1 MHKNDSDIT
10 KFFSDR
16 DILPL
21 APWGEGAHRAGE
33 GPQGAA
39 LLIFGGTT
47 EGRLAVDVCEQAGK
61 PFYYSTKGDLQK
73 VDMHNGVHIT
83 GAMTVDDIVAFCK
96 EHKIGCIVDA
106 AHPFA
111 ENLHKTIDEAR
122 KVLSI
127 NVIRLQRVFP
137 EHIEGVEYCSDYDD
151 AINKIREAKVER
163 LLALTGANTIKKMRP
178 LPPLSTYSDVINI
191 GLPSVGREPE
201 VKWQT
206 IFRILNRP
214 ESISLAKVAGLS
226 ENQLIFYNESLEIP
240 SIEDE
245 KKVMS
250 EVGCDAIITKE
261 SGESGGFEVKVKAA
275 LELGLKVFVVEHPQ
289 LPNDWITVTG
299 KYGLRRVIEHLM
311 PDFFPL
317 KTGFTTGACATAATK
332 AAALSLLFDEY
343 PEEVHFALPDG
354 EIMTIP
360 VTYEAKGVAS
370 VIKDSSDDPDVTKGC
385 KITST
390 VTLEKSDNFSVTF
403 LQGEGVGKVTLPGL
417 GIPVGGPAVNPT
429 PRKMI
434 ENELRA
440 IVESTPSLLDRTGG
454 EAFLVTISVEN
465 GAEIALKTFNHK
477 VGVVGGISIIGT
489 SGIVSPL
496 SNEAFVQSI
505 RRELDVAWAIGC
517 RTIGLVAGMKSEKAL
532 EGIRCVHY
540 GNFVGEA
547 LKAARE
553 VGFEDVHIAIMIGKA
568 VKLAEGHLDTHSHKV
583 LMNQEFIREVA
594 EGLGLEYKEVDMARD
609 LWNTMPPIFFEEIR
623 RLCYETC
630 RTVYKEGKLT
640 IHIIRPTPLPLP

>member
-1 MHKNDSDIT
+1 MERASGINVT
-10 KFFSDR
+10 TP
-16 DILPL
+16 LPL
-21 APWGEGAHRAGE
+21 WEGLGV
-33 GPQGAA
+33 A

-96 EHKIGCIVDA
+96 EHEISCIVDA

-122 KVLSI
+122 RALDI
-127 NVIRLQRVFP
+127 PVIRLQRVFP
-137 EHIEGVEYCSDYDD
+137 EHIKGVTYCSDYED
-151 AINKIREAKVER
+151 AIAKMQEAKVNK
-163 LLALTGANTIKKMRP
+163 LLALTGANTINKLKR
-178 LPPLSTYSDVINI
+178 SNA
-191 GLPSVGREPE
+191 
-201 VKWQT
+201 

-214 ESISLAKVAGLS
+214 ESIALAKSSGLADD
-226 ENQLIFYNESLEIP
+226 QLIFYNESLEIP

-245 KKVMS
+245 KKVMT

-390 VTLEKSDNFSVTF
+390 LTLEKGDSFSVTF

-440 IVESTPSLLDRTGG
+440 IVESAPSLRERAGG

-594 EGLGLEYKEVDMARD
+594 ERLGLEYKNVDMARD
-609 LWNTMPPIFFEEIR
+609 LWNTMPPAFFEEIR

-640 IHIIRPTPLPLP
+640 INLVRTSP

>member
-1 MHKNDSDIT
+1 MHQPQEGNNVT
-10 KFFSDR
+10 TPL
-16 DILPL
+16 IL
-21 APWGEGAHRAGE
+21 WEG
-33 GPQGAA
+33 QGGGS

-83 GAMTVDDIVAFCK
+83 GAMTVDDIVSFCK
-96 EHKIGCIVDA
+96 EHNIGCIVDA

-122 KVLSI
+122 KMLGI

-151 AINKIREAKVER
+151 AINKIRETKVER
-163 LLALTGANTIKKMRP
+163 LLALTGANTIKK
-178 LPPLSTYSDVINI
+178 LQ
-191 GLPSVGREPE
+191 
-201 VKWQT
+201 QT
-206 IFRILNRP
+206 NAIFRILNRP
-214 ESISLAKVAGLS
+214 ESIAIAEAAGL
-226 ENQLIFYNESLEIP
+226 ENDRIIFYNESLEIP
-240 SIEDE
+240 SVEDE

-289 LPNDWITVTG
+289 LPKDWITVTG

-332 AAALSLLFDEY
+332 AAALSLLFDES

-440 IVESTPSLLDRTGG
+440 LEDNASYD
-454 EAFLVTISVEN
+454 VTISVEN
-465 GAEIALKTFNHK
+465 GAELALKTFNHK

-583 LMNQEFIREVA
+583 LMNQVFIRKVA

-609 LWNTMPPIFFEEIR
+609 LWNTMPPAFFEEIR

-630 RTVYKEGKLT
+630 RTVFPQGTLN
-640 IHIIRPTPLPLP
+640 IHLVKND

>member
-1 MHKNDSDIT
+1 M
-10 KFFSDR
+10 
-16 DILPL
+16 
-21 APWGEGAHRAGE
+21 
-33 GPQGAA
+33 
-39 LLIFGGTT
+39 
-47 EGRLAVDVCEQAGK
+47 
-61 PFYYSTKGDLQK
+61 
-73 VDMHNGVHIT
+73 DMHNGVHIT

-96 EHKIGCIVDA
+96 EHKVGCIVDA

-137 EHIEGVEYCSDYDD
+137 EHIKGVEYSFDYDD
-151 AINKIREAKVER
+151 AINKIREAKVEK

-214 ESISLAKVAGLS
+214 ESIALAKKAGLVDD
-226 ENQLIFYNESLEIP
+226 QLIFYNESLEIP
-240 SIEDE
+240 TIEDE

-289 LPNDWITVTG
+289 LPKDWITVTG

-332 AAALSLLFDEY
+332 AAALSLLFEEY

-390 VTLEKSDNFSVTF
+390 VTLEKSDGFSVKF

-417 GIPVGGPAVNPT
+417 GIPVGDPAVNPT

-440 IVESTPSLLDRTGG
+440 IVESTPSLLDRTGE

-465 GAEIALKTFNHK
+465 GAELALKTFNHK

-583 LMNQEFIREVA
+583 LMNQVFIRKVA

-609 LWNTMPPIFFEEIR
+609 LWNTMPPAFFEEIR

-640 IHIIRPTPLPLP
+640 IHIVASPPALPRREGAAIAL

>member
-33 GPQGAA
+33 GPQGAG

-73 VDMHNGVHIT
+73 VDMHNGVHVT
-83 GAMTVDDIVAFCK
+83 GAMTADDIVAFCK
-96 EHKIGCIVDA
+96 EHEIGCIVDA

-122 KVLSI
+122 KVI
-127 NVIRLQRVFP
+127 GVPVIRLQRIFP
-137 EHIEGVEYCSDYDD
+137 EHIKGVTYCSDYED
-151 AINKIREAKVER
+151 AIAKMQEAKVNK
-163 LLALTGANTIKKMRP
+163 LLALTGANTINKLKR
-178 LPPLSTYSDVINI
+178 SNA
-191 GLPSVGREPE
+191 
-201 VKWQT
+201 

-214 ESISLAKVAGLS
+214 ESIALAKSSGLADD
-226 ENQLIFYNESLEIP
+226 QLIFYNESLEIP

-245 KKVMS
+245 KKVMT

-289 LPNDWITVTG
+289 LPKDWITVTG

-390 VTLEKSDNFSVTF
+390 VILEKSDGFSVTF

-440 IVESTPSLLDRTGG
+440 IVESTPSLLDRAGG

-583 LMNQEFIREVA
+583 LMNQKFIRKVA

-609 LWNTMPPIFFEEIR
+609 LWNTMPPPFFEEIK

-640 IHIIRPTPLPLP
+640 IHIVGPLPPPSPVGREPLSHYKRNSEK

>member
-1 MHKNDSDIT
+1 MYQ
-10 KFFSDR
+10 
-16 DILPL
+16 PQ
-21 APWGEGAHRAGE
+21 EGYSVTTPFPRAEKGT
-33 GPQGAA
+33 GLGA
-39 LLIFGGTT
+39 LIFGGTT

-61 PFYYSTKGDLQK
+61 PFYYSTKGSLQK

-83 GAMTVDDIVAFCK
+83 GAMTADDIVAFCK
-96 EHKIGCIVDA
+96 EHEIGCIVDA

-111 ENLHKTIDEAR
+111 ENLHNTIDEAR
-122 KVLSI
+122 KALGI
-127 NVIRLQRVFP
+127 HVIRLQRVFP
-137 EHIEGVEYCSDYDD
+137 EHIKGVEYCSDYDD
-151 AINKIREAKVER
+151 AINKIREAKIER
-163 LLALTGANTIKKMRP
+163 LLALTGANTIKKLR
-178 LPPLSTYSDVINI
+178 LTNAV
-191 GLPSVGREPE
+191 
-201 VKWQT
+201 
-206 IFRILNRP
+206 FRILNRP
-214 ESISLAKVAGLS
+214 ESIALAEAFGLD
-226 ENQLIFYNESLEIP
+226 NDRIIFYNESLEIP
-240 SIEDE
+240 SVEDE
-245 KKVMS
+245 KKVMM
-250 EVGCDAIITKE
+250 EVGCEAIITKE

-275 LELGLKVFVVEHPQ
+275 LELGLKVFVVEHPR
-289 LPNDWITVTG
+289 LPADWITVTG

-360 VTYEAKGVAS
+360 VTYESKGVAS

-385 KITST
+385 KITSA
-390 VTLEKSDNFSVTF
+390 VTLERGDGFGVTF

-434 ENELRA
+434 EEELRSV
-440 IVESTPSLLDRTGG
+440 VESAPSLWGRAGG
-454 EAFLVTISVEN
+454 EAFVVTISVEN
-465 GAEIALKTFNHK
+465 GAELALKTFNHK
-477 VGVVGGISIIGT
+477 VGVVDGISIIGT

-540 GNFVGEA
+540 GNFIGEA

-583 LMNQEFIREVA
+583 LMNQEFIRKVA
-594 EGLGLEYKEVDMARD
+594 ESLGLEYTNVDMARD
-609 LWNTMPPIFFEEIR
+609 LWNAMPPVFFEEIR
-623 RLCYETC
+623 RLCYEAC
-630 RTVYKEGKLT
+630 RTVFPQGNLN
-640 IHIIRPTPLPLP
+640 IHLVGTASPPA

>member
-1 MHKNDSDIT
+1 M
-10 KFFSDR
+10 
-16 DILPL
+16 
-21 APWGEGAHRAGE
+21 G
-33 GPQGAA
+33 
-39 LLIFGGTT
+39 LLVFGGTT

-83 GAMTVDDIVAFCK
+83 GAMTVDDIVSFCK
-96 EHKIGCIVDA
+96 EHNIGCIVDA

-137 EHIEGVEYCSDYDD
+137 EHIKGVEYCSDYDD

-163 LLALTGANTIKKMRP
+163 LLALTGANTIKKLR
-178 LPPLSTYSDVINI
+178 
-191 GLPSVGREPE
+191 
-201 VKWQT
+201 QT
-206 IFRILNRP
+206 KAIFRILNRP
-214 ESISLAKVAGLS
+214 ESIALAEAAGLD
-226 ENQLIFYNESLEIP
+226 NDRIIFYNESLEIP

-289 LPNDWITVTG
+289 LPKDWITVTG

-332 AAALSLLFDEY
+332 AAALSLLFDES

-417 GIPVGGPAVNPT
+417 GIPVGGPAVNTT

-440 IVESTPSLLDRTGG
+440 LEDNASYD
-454 EAFLVTISVEN
+454 VTISVEN
-465 GAEIALKTFNHK
+465 GAELALKTFNHK

-583 LMNQEFIREVA
+583 LMNQEFIRSVA

-609 LWNTMPPIFFEEIR
+609 LWNTMPPAFFEEIR

-630 RTVYKEGKLT
+630 RTVFPQGTLN
-640 IHIIRPTPLPLP
+640 IHLVKND

>member
-1 MHKNDSDIT
+1 MKRASGISVT
-10 KFFSDR
+10 TP
-16 DILPL
+16 LPL
-21 APWGEGAHRAGE
+21 WEGLGV
-33 GPQGAA
+33 G

-61 PFYYSTKGDLQK
+61 PFFYSTKGDLQK
-73 VDMHNGVHIT
+73 VDMHNGVHVT
-83 GAMTVDDIVAFCK
+83 GAMTADDIVAFCK
-96 EHKIGCIVDA
+96 EHEIGCIVDA

-122 KVLSI
+122 RALGVP
-127 NVIRLQRVFP
+127 VIRLQRVFP
-137 EHIEGVEYCSDYDD
+137 EHIKGVTYCSDYED
-151 AINKIREAKVER
+151 AIAKMQEAKVNK
-163 LLALTGANTIKKMRP
+163 LLALTGANTINKLKR
-178 LPPLSTYSDVINI
+178 SNA
-191 GLPSVGREPE
+191 
-201 VKWQT
+201 
-206 IFRILNRP
+206 IFRILNRL
-214 ESISLAKVAGLS
+214 ESIALAKTAGLADD
-226 ENQLIFYNESLEIP
+226 QLIFYNESLEIP
-240 SIEDE
+240 SVEDE
-245 KKVMS
+245 KKVMT

-261 SGESGGFEVKVKAA
+261 SGESGGFEVKVEAA
-275 LELGLKVFVVEHPQ
+275 LELGLKVFVVEHPK
-289 LPNDWITVTG
+289 LPDDWITVTG

-343 PEEVHFALPDG
+343 PEEVYFALPDG

-360 VTYEAKGVAS
+360 VAYEGKGVAS

-385 KITST
+385 KITS
-390 VTLEKSDNFSVTF
+390 VVALDKSDSFSVTF
-403 LQGEGVGKVTLPGL
+403 LQGDGVGKVTLPGL

-434 ENELRA
+434 ENELRSIA
-440 IVESTPSLLDRTGG
+440 DNTCY
-454 EAFLVTISVEN
+454 AVTISVEN

-583 LMNQEFIREVA
+583 LMNQEFIRKVA

-609 LWNTMPPIFFEEIR
+609 LWNTMPPPFFEEIK

-630 RTVYKEGKLT
+630 RTVYKEGKLS
-640 IHIIRPTPLPLP
+640 IHIVGPLPPPSPVGREPLSHLNENHKNEE

>member
-1 MHKNDSDIT
+1 MHQSQEGNNVT
-10 KFFSDR
+10 T
-16 DILPL
+16 PL
-21 APWGEGAHRAGE
+21 SLWEG
-33 GPQGAA
+33 QGGGA

-83 GAMTVDDIVAFCK
+83 GAMTADDIVAFCK
-96 EHKIGCIVDA
+96 EHKVGCIVDA

-111 ENLHKTIDEAR
+111 ENLHKTIDKAR
-122 KVLSI
+122 KVI
-127 NVIRLQRVFP
+127 DVPVIRLQRIFP
-137 EHIEGVEYCSDYDD
+137 EHIKGVEYCSDYDD
-151 AINKIREAKVER
+151 AINKIREAKVEK
-163 LLALTGANTIKKMRP
+163 LLALTGANTIKKLR
-178 LPPLSTYSDVINI
+178 LT
-191 GLPSVGREPE
+191 
-201 VKWQT
+201 KA

-214 ESISLAKVAGLS
+214 ESIALAEAAGLD
-226 ENQLIFYNESLEIP
+226 NDRIIFYNESLEIP

-289 LPNDWITVTG
+289 LPKDWITVTG

-311 PDFFPL
+311 SDFFPL

-390 VTLEKSDNFSVTF
+390 VTLEKSDGFSVKF

-440 IVESTPSLLDRTGG
+440 MVESTPSLLDRTGG

-465 GAEIALKTFNHK
+465 GAELALKTFNHK

-583 LMNQEFIREVA
+583 LMNQEFIRKVA

-609 LWNTMPPIFFEEIR
+609 LWNTMPPAFFEEIR

-640 IHIIRPTPLPLP
+640 IHIVASPPALPRSEGAAIAL

>member
-1 MHKNDSDIT
+1 MEKASGINVT
-10 KFFSDR
+10 TP
-16 DILPL
+16 LPL
-21 APWGEGAHRAGE
+21 WEGLGV
-33 GPQGAA
+33 G
-39 LLIFGGTT
+39 LLVFGGTT

-83 GAMTVDDIVAFCK
+83 GAMTADDIVAFCK

-122 KVLSI
+122 KVI
-127 NVIRLQRVFP
+127 DVPVIRLQRIFP
-137 EHIEGVEYCSDYDD
+137 EHIKGVEYCSDYDD
-151 AINKIREAKVER
+151 AIARMREAKVGK
-163 LLALTGANTIKKMRP
+163 LLALTGANTIKKLR
-178 LPPLSTYSDVINI
+178 
-191 GLPSVGREPE
+191 
-201 VKWQT
+201 QT
-206 IFRILNRP
+206 KAIFRILNRP
-214 ESISLAKVAGLS
+214 ESIALAEAAGLD
-226 ENQLIFYNESLEIP
+226 NDRIIFYNESLEIP

-245 KKVMS
+245 KKVMN

-289 LPNDWITVTG
+289 LPKDWITVTG

-332 AAALSLLFDEY
+332 AAALSLLFDES

-390 VTLEKSDNFSVTF
+390 ITLENSDSFSVTF

-440 IVESTPSLLDRTGG
+440 IVESAPSLWERAGG

-465 GAEIALKTFNHK
+465 GAELALKTFNHK

-583 LMNQEFIREVA
+583 LMNQEFIRKVA
-594 EGLGLEYKEVDMARD
+594 ERLGLEYKNVDMARD
-609 LWNTMPPIFFEEIR
+609 LWNTMPPAFFEEIR

-640 IHIIRPTPLPLP
+640 IHIIRPTP

>member
-1 MHKNDSDIT
+1 MDQPQEGNNVIT
-10 KFFSDR
+10 P
-16 DILPL
+16 LPL
-21 APWGEGAHRAGE
+21 REG
-33 GPQGAA
+33 QGGGSAS
-39 LLIFGGTT
+39 LLLFGGTT

-61 PFYYSTKGDLQK
+61 PFFYSTKGDLQK

-83 GAMTVDDIVAFCK
+83 GAMTADDIVAFCK
-96 EHKIGCIVDA
+96 EHKVGCIVDA

-122 KVLSI
+122 KVI
-127 NVIRLQRVFP
+127 DVPVIRLQRIFP
-137 EHIEGVEYCSDYDD
+137 EHIKGVTYCSDYED
-151 AINKIREAKVER
+151 AIAKMQEAKVKK
-163 LLALTGANTIKKMRP
+163 LLALTGANTINKLKC
-178 LPPLSTYSDVINI
+178 SNA
-191 GLPSVGREPE
+191 
-201 VKWQT
+201 
-206 IFRILNRP
+206 IFRILNRL
-214 ESISLAKVAGLS
+214 ESIALAKSAGLADD
-226 ENQLIFYNESLEIP
+226 QLIFYNESLEIP

-275 LELGLKVFVVEHPQ
+275 LELGLKVFVVEHPK
-289 LPNDWITVTG
+289 LPADWITVTG

-390 VTLEKSDNFSVTF
+390 VTLENSDSFSVTF

-440 IVESTPSLLDRTGG
+440 IVESAPSLRERAGG

-465 GAEIALKTFNHK
+465 GAELALKTFNHK
-477 VGVVGGISIIGT
+477 VGVVDGISIIGT

-594 EGLGLEYKEVDMARD
+594 ERLGLEYRNVDMARD
-609 LWNTMPPIFFEEIR
+609 LWNTMPPAFFEEIR

-640 IHIIRPTPLPLP
+640 INLVRTSP

>member
-73 VDMHNGVHIT
+73 VDMHNGVHVT
-83 GAMTVDDIVAFCK
+83 GAMTADDIVAFCK
-96 EHKIGCIVDA
+96 EHEIGCIVDA

-111 ENLHKTIDEAR
+111 KNLHKTIDEAR

-137 EHIEGVEYCSDYDD
+137 EHIKDVEYCSDYDD
-151 AINKIREAKVER
+151 AINKIREKKVDR
-163 LLALTGANTIKKMRP
+163 LLALTGANTIKKLR
-178 LPPLSTYSDVINI
+178 
-191 GLPSVGREPE
+191 
-201 VKWQT
+201 QT
-206 IFRILNRP
+206 NAIFRILNRP
-214 ESISLAKVAGLS
+214 ESIALAEAAGLD
-226 ENQLIFYNESLEIP
+226 NDRIIFYNESLELP

-245 KKVMS
+245 KKVMI

-289 LPNDWITVTG
+289 LPKDWITVTG
-299 KYGLRRVIEHLM
+299 KFGLRRVIEHLM

-390 VTLEKSDNFSVTF
+390 LTLENSDSFSVTF

-440 IVESTPSLLDRTGG
+440 IVESAPSLRERAGG

-465 GAEIALKTFNHK
+465 GAELALKTFNHK

-583 LMNQEFIREVA
+583 LMNQEFIRKVA

-609 LWNTMPPIFFEEIR
+609 LWNTMPPVFFEEIR

-640 IHIIRPTPLPLP
+640 INLVRTSP